1 MVVPHLALNFR
12 ARHQGRDTVDH
23 HNVHRIRANQSLG
36 DLQRLLARVRLAHIE
51 IAHVYPNL
59 LSIGRIQRVLDI
71 HKTADP
77 SLTLRLRDRMQTERG
92 LPRAFW
98 PVNFD
103 DAAAWISPYPQG
115 KVQTQAPAGD
125 RFDLKLR
132 GVPQLHDDPI
142 PIFFVQVDQRRLQ
155 RLHLPNLRL
164 PNLHL
169 PNLYRILLLA
179 CLCHGCPLAA
189 DF

>member
-1 MVVPHLALNFR
+1 M
-12 ARHQGRDTVDH
+12 
-23 HNVHRIRANQSLG
+23 
-36 DLQRLLARVRLAHIE
+36 
-51 IAHVYPNL
+51 
-59 LSIGRIQRVLDI
+59 LDI
-71 HKTADP
+71 HKAADP
-77 SLTLRLRDRMQTERG
+77 PLTLRLRNRMQTERG

-103 DAAAWISPYPQG
+103 DATAWVPPHPQG

-155 RLHLPNLRL
+155 RLHLPNLYLPNLYLPNLYL
-164 PNLHL
+164 PNLH
-169 PNLYRILLLA
+169 RIFLLA
-179 CLCHGCPLAA
+179 CLCHVASLRLIFEPDRRTYFCPMPLQYSTNVLELSTVNRPRST
-189 DF
+189 